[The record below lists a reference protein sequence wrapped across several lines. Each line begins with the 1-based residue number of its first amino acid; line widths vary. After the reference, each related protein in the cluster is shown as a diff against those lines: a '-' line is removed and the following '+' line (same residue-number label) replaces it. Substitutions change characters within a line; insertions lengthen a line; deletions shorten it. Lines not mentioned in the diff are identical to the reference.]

1 MSASS
6 SPGLLLIGSL
16 QHTQQERERLR
27 TKDRNE
33 FLQYCEQGKFGH
45 VVGLY
50 RPNATKETG
59 PFDEEL
65 VLSLPASLKY
75 IGLNGAGYD
84 GMDISAC
91 TERNIRISNTPNI
104 VANATADVAMFL
116 LLGALRHAMIPL
128 QALRDG
134 RWKEGAPLGHDP
146 YGKTLGILGMGAIGQ
161 VNFSNGRRRL
171 LAQWYKDQGW
181 GSNRRANET
190 ILRQQA
196 TLVYC
201 HLDCFWGRL
210 CCDTLRSAHAGKFR
224 GIRQMGTLGSMGE

>member
-6 SPGLLLIGSL
+6 KLGLLLIGIL

-27 TKDRNE
+27 TKYDVLQFTGNRSE
-33 FLQYCEQGKFGH
+33 FLQHCKQGNINH

-50 RPNATKETG
+50 RTNSTKETG
-59 PFDEEL
+59 PFDKEL
-65 VLSLPASLKY
+65 VLLLPDSLKY

-84 GMDISAC
+84 GMDIATC

-146 YGKTLGILGMGAIGQ
+146 YGKTLGILGMGVIGQ
-161 VNFSNGRRRL
+161 VGPTMRLPFQQVANVRRPSL
-171 LAQWYKDQGW
+171 IELAHSD
-181 GSNRRANET
+181 
-190 ILRQQA
+190 
-196 TLVYC
+196 
-201 HLDCFWGRL
+201 
-210 CCDTLRSAHAGKFR
+210 
-224 GIRQMGTLGSMGE
+224 

>member
-6 SPGLLLIGSL
+6 IPGLLLIGSL
-16 QHTQQERERLR
+16 QHTQEECERLR
-27 TKDRNE
+27 TKYDVLQFTGNRNE
-33 FLQYCEQGKFGH
+33 FLQYCEQGKFDH

-50 RPNATKETG
+50 RTNATKETG

-84 GMDISAC
+84 GMDISTC

-134 RWKEGAPLGHDP
+134 RWKEGAPLGHDL
-146 YGKTLGILGMGAIGQ
+146 YGKTLGILGMGGIGQ
-161 VNFSNGRRRL
+161 VRL
-171 LAQWYKDQGW
+171 
-181 GSNRRANET
+181 
-190 ILRQQA
+190 ILSS
-196 TLVYC
+196 
-201 HLDCFWGRL
+201 F
-210 CCDTLRSAHAGKFR
+210 
-224 GIRQMGTLGSMGE
+224 